1 MFGGLIGIIYLC
13 ARLINQEYNLSMN
26 EQYNTRIQEEGDSEA
41 IGRKYILDD
50 DEIPFEVRMKYIIK
64 EYRKD
69 QEKWAKLFFR
79 AKNMEEKLSDSTK
92 TIKNL
97 REQISSFEIER
108 KHYKELKNQS
118 SVLESQLVAS
128 LFSENKVDSFKSII
142 DSQKD
147 YIHEL
152 QEILYKNNIDYP
164 PQKLK

>member
-1 MFGGLIGIIYLC
+1 MSFSRKMFGGLIGIIYLC

-26 EQYNTRIQEEGDSEA
+26 EQYNSRIQEEGDSEA

-50 DEIPFEVRMKYIIK
+50 DEIPFEVRMKYI
-64 EYRKD
+64 
-69 QEKWAKLFFR
+69 
-79 AKNMEEKLSDSTK
+79 
-92 TIKNL
+92 

-152 QEILYKNNIDYP
+152 QEILFKNNIDYP